1 MKTNNFSFVQ
11 LLCTSILSVL
21 VGVLSVVLVMSV
33 KPHND
38 IAAATNK
45 TSELVKVASLAHV
58 QASITFEVPTVAKV
72 EVVQDATQPTTTAKV
87 ATNKVAS
94 VSPQGISEE
103 DIQAVKD
110 YCQKHM
116 IHVELVDIEVK
127 EPEVLIAAK

>member
-11 LLCTSILSVL
+11 LLCTSILSAL
-21 VGVLSVVLVMSV
+21 VGILSVVLVMSV
-33 KPHND
+33 KPHNE

-45 TSELVKVASLAHV
+45 TSELVKVASFAHV
-58 QASITFEVPTVAKV
+58 HASITFELPTVAKV
-72 EVVQDATQPTTTAKV
+72 EVIQDATQPTTTAKV
-87 ATNKVAS
+87 ANNKVAS
-94 VSPQGISEE
+94 VSPEGISEE

-116 IHVELVDIEVK
+116 IRVEFADIAEK